1 MTARVRGR
9 VVLYFPAKRAG
20 VCPACAQR
28 FSAGTAIYGPRGG
41 PYCHDRGSACW
52 ARRMAEIA
60 SKPSPLEP
68 WRRRARR
75 IREEAAG

>member
-41 PYCHDRGSACW
+41 PYCHAYGLGACDVLEVEDLELE
-52 ARRMAEIA
+52 AGLDPDA
-60 SKPSPLEP
+60 SYGP
-68 WRRRARR
+68 
-75 IREEAAG
+75 